1 MTQITSNH
9 INTATIHMVTI
20 NKADI
25 PSGGMKS
32 YKQADDSIIL
42 ITRDDNSFQA
52 FDGKCPH
59 AGADLG
65 EGLRCGNRVV
75 CPWHHATFDSRDGTL
90 LEPVA
95 TEGLTQ
101 YQLTDDGDNL
111 IVDTTAKIDKTVK
124 NDQLIDSHTVI
135 VGGGAAGFM
144 TAHHLRQMGYGGAI
158 TLISADDKAP
168 YNRPLLSKAF
178 LAGNMPEE
186 KLMLGGTDWA
196 EKNNVTLRLNQS
208 VSEVLPN
215 QRTLIINSASS
226 DGQAAGSER
235 LSADFVVVATGASP
249 IVPPITGAN
258 LDGVYT
264 LRSMADAK
272 QIKAATHDQHVV
284 VVGTGFIGMEVASA
298 LAQAG
303 TTASI
308 TVIGQDQRVM
318 GNIVSETVSNALIKL
333 HEDNGIKFILNATVN
348 EILAVDSNDSDT
360 NSIDMSATF
369 SQVAGVSLANGEQ
382 LIADIVILGTGVAP
396 RTELLSEVCDPD
408 GVPVDRH
415 LQLRDGVYAL
425 GDIAKADGHLGRL
438 RIEHW
443 RVALQHGLVTAA
455 AILEDDSVH
464 ALDERVPFFWTM
476 QYGKSLRYTGHA
488 VTPDHNILLGSP
500 DSLNYIE
507 YYFDD
512 AGENTRASAASTL
525 GRDKELVAFAE
536 LLRCGHAP
544 TRAQI
549 NAGFNLIEQAQA
561 LSC

>member
-1 MTQITSNH
+1 MTNAT
-9 INTATIHMVTI
+9 INTVTI
-20 NKADI
+20 SKADI

-32 YKQADDSIIL
+32 YKQDDDSIIL
-42 ITRDDNSFQA
+42 ITRDDSTFHA

-65 EGLRCGNRVV
+65 DGLRCGNRVV

-90 LEPVA
+90 LEPLA

-101 YQLTDDGDNL
+101 YEITDNGDSLTVN
-111 IVDTTAKIDKTVK
+111 TSAKSDKKVK
-124 NDQLIDSHTVI
+124 NDTLTDTHTII

-144 TAHHLRQMGYGGAI
+144 TAHQLRNTGYGGKI

-186 KLMLGGTDWA
+186 KLLLGGTDWA
-196 EKNNVTLRLNQS
+196 SKNNIELRLNQT

-215 QRTLIINSASS
+215 ERTIVIKDENGS
-226 DGQAAGSER
+226 DEKQT
-235 LSADFVVVATGASP
+235 ADFLVVATGAEP
-249 IVPPITGAN
+249 NIPPFKGAE

-264 LRSMADAK
+264 LRSMDDAK
-272 QIKAATHDQHVV
+272 LIKAASHDQRVV
-284 VVGTGFIGMEVASA
+284 IVGTGFIGMEVASA

-308 TVIGQDQRVM
+308 TVIGQDHRVM

-333 HEDNGIKFILNATVN
+333 HEDNGIKFVLNASVA
-348 EILAVDSNDSDT
+348 EITEVEKAADDSNSGNDDGNIVNNA
-360 NSIDMSATF
+360 NSNDDGNF
-369 SQVAGVSLANGEQ
+369 SQVSGVKLDNGEQ
-382 LIADIVILGTGVAP
+382 IDADIVILGTGVSP
-396 RTELLSEVCDPD
+396 RIELLHEVNDAD
-408 GVPVDRH
+408 GVQVDSH

-425 GDIAKADGHLGRL
+425 GDIAKAPNQLGRM

-443 RVALQHGLVTAA
+443 RVALQHGMVTAA
-455 AILEDDSVH
+455 AILNDDVNS
-464 ALDERVPFFWTM
+464 LEERIPFFWTM
-476 QYGKSLRYTGHA
+476 QYGKSLRYSGHA
-488 VTPDHNILLGSP
+488 ATPDHGILLGSP
-500 DSLNYIE
+500 DILNYIE

-512 AGENTRASAASTL
+512 DSENTRASAASSL
-525 GRDKELVAFAE
+525 GRDKELVAFSE
-536 LLRCGHAP
+536 LLRRGHAP

-549 NAGFNLIEQAQA
+549 NAGFDIIDQAQV
-561 LSC
+561 LSR

>member
-1 MTQITSNH
+1 MTNAT
-9 INTATIHMVTI
+9 INTVTI
-20 NKADI
+20 SKADI

-32 YKQADDSIIL
+32 YKQDDDSIIL
-42 ITRDDNSFQA
+42 ITRDDSTFHA

-65 EGLRCGNRVV
+65 DGLRCGNRVV

-90 LEPVA
+90 LEPLA

-101 YQLTDDGDNL
+101 YEITDNGDSLTVN
-111 IVDTTAKIDKTVK
+111 TSAKSDKKVK
-124 NDQLIDSHTVI
+124 NDTLTDTHTII

-144 TAHHLRQMGYGGAI
+144 TAHQLRNTGYGGKI

-186 KLMLGGTDWA
+186 KLLLGGTDWA
-196 EKNNVTLRLNQS
+196 SKNNIELRLNQT

-215 QRTLIINSASS
+215 ERTIVIKDENGS
-226 DGQAAGSER
+226 DEKQT
-235 LSADFVVVATGASP
+235 ADFLVVATGAEP
-249 IVPPITGAN
+249 NIPPFKGAE

-264 LRSMADAK
+264 LRSMDDAK
-272 QIKAATHDQHVV
+272 LIKAASHDQRVV
-284 VVGTGFIGMEVASA
+284 IVGTGFIGMEVASA

-308 TVIGQDQRVM
+308 TVIGQDHRVM

-333 HEDNGIKFILNATVN
+333 HEDNGIKFVLNASVA
-348 EILAVDSNDSDT
+348 EITEVEKAADDSNSGNDDGNIVNNA
-360 NSIDMSATF
+360 NSNDDGNF
-369 SQVAGVSLANGEQ
+369 SQVSGVKLDNGEQ
-382 LIADIVILGTGVAP
+382 IDADIVILGTGVSP
-396 RTELLSEVCDPD
+396 RIELLHEVNDAD
-408 GVPVDRH
+408 GVQVDSH

-425 GDIAKADGHLGRL
+425 GDIAKAPNQLGRM

-443 RVALQHGLVTAA
+443 RVALQHGMVTAA
-455 AILEDDSVH
+455 TILNDDINS
-464 ALDERVPFFWTM
+464 LEERIPFFWTM
-476 QYGKSLRYTGHA
+476 QYGKSLRYSGHA
-488 VTPDHNILLGSP
+488 ATPDHGILLGSP
-500 DSLNYIE
+500 DILNYIE

-512 AGENTRASAASTL
+512 EGENTRASAASSL
-525 GRDKELVAFAE
+525 GRDKELVAFSE
-536 LLRCGHAP
+536 LLRRGHAP

-549 NAGFNLIEQAQA
+549 NTGFDIIDQAQV
-561 LSC
+561 LSR